1 MPLKSTGMNITGTL
15 DDIEAVLSNF
25 SNKDL
30 PLHFT
35 GNDFSLSGERYY
47 VIVMEVFN
55 LKE

>member
-1 MPLKSTGMNITGTL
+1 MNITVPL
-15 DDIEAVLSNF
+15 DDIEEVLSNF
-25 SNKDL
+25 LNKDP

-55 LKE
+55 LREYVLC